1 MGAKGKTA
9 VMAVAVA
16 IAAVVLSG
24 CGGDK
29 KDGAAPLVKPVVTTS
44 AAAAPFQ
51 DLTADEVLRRAETSM
66 KAASSMTVDMSFV
79 SDGKPMQIKEALTG
93 SGKCAAAMRIEGTAF
108 QIIAIGTTGYLKADA
123 HYWETKGGSKGKA
136 VAPLLAGKWVK
147 LPPKLYAQSGF
158 DTLCTIKGMIGTM
171 SSDDNEGTLV
181 KGHPTVLDG
190 RPVLPLIHHKSGD
203 VTTVYVTTTGN
214 PYVVKV
220 VTPSGPD
227 RGSGTFGGFGKPAHI
242 AAPPRSQTVD
252 LSAYTGPDGDGF
264 SV

>member
-1 MGAKGKTA
+1 MGAYRKSA
-9 VMAVAVA
+9 LAAVAVL
-16 IAAVVLSG
+16 AAAAVLSG

-44 AAAAPFQ
+44 AAAGPFQ
-51 DLTADEVLRRAETSM
+51 DLTADEVLHRAETAM
-66 KAASSMTVDMSFV
+66 KAAPSMTVDLSFV

-158 DTLCTIKGMIGTM
+158 NMLCTIKGLITTM

-190 RPVLPLIHHKSGD
+190 RPVLPLIHHNSD
-203 VTTVYVTTTGN
+203 EVTTIYVTTTGN

-220 VTPSGPD
+220 VTPTGAD
-227 RGSGTFGGFGKPAHI
+227 KGSGTFSDFGKPAHI
-242 AAPPRSQTVD
+242 SAPPRSSTFD
-252 LSAYTGPDGDGF
+252 LSAYAGPDGDGF